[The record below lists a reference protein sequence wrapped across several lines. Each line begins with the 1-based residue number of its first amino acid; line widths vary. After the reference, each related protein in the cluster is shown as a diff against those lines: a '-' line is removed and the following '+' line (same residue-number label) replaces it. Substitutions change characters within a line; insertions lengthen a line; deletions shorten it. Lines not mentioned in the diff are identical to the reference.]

1 MRTIRVTGKGM
12 LRVKPDVMRITL
24 SLEGTDMEYG
34 KTLEQSARET
44 EKLKELM
51 AEFGLERSSLKTLR
65 FDVDTD
71 YRREKVGDSYESRFA
86 GYKYEHVMKVE
97 FSADRERVGK
107 ILYALAHCPMQPE
120 IRLSY
125 TVSDPEGAKNELL
138 SRAVTDAKE
147 KACVLTQAAGVRLGS
162 IQNIDYSWG
171 EIEFEMRPM
180 QNMMM
185 ADALPCPTGGQGSY
199 DLDIE
204 PDDEE
209 VTDTVSMIWEIS

>member
-71 YRREKVGDSYESRFA
+71 YRRGTA
-86 GYKYEHVMKVE
+86 GIKWVTAMK
-97 FSADRERVGK
+97 A
-107 ILYALAHCPMQPE
+107 
-120 IRLSY
+120 
-125 TVSDPEGAKNELL
+125 
-138 SRAVTDAKE
+138 
-147 KACVLTQAAGVRLGS
+147 
-162 IQNIDYSWG
+162 
-171 EIEFEMRPM
+171 
-180 QNMMM
+180 
-185 ADALPCPTGGQGSY
+185 ALP
-199 DLDIE
+199 
-204 PDDEE
+204 
-209 VTDTVSMIWEIS
+209 DTSMSM